1 MKRCQ
6 ELGSE
11 SFSISQFD
19 GNDTYNPYATKLNNQ
34 ILRVYINN
42 FRLFHS
48 ILYDYI
54 RECSPEDRAE
64 LISTLSPLI
73 VPLSNSL
80 PGVNAASICVWQG
93 TNKDKKVRD
102 V

>member
-34 ILRVYINN
+34 ILI
-42 FRLFHS
+42 
-48 ILYDYI
+48 
-54 RECSPEDRAE
+54 A
-64 LISTLSPLI
+64 
-73 VPLSNSL
+73 
-80 PGVNAASICVWQG
+80 
-93 TNKDKKVRD
+93 
-102 V
+102 